1 MQYQTISFT
10 HKNSTLEV
18 RGALA
23 FANDDEKI
31 SFIKSIRLLEAIK
44 EIVLI
49 STCNRCEIFCV
60 SEDFAQSKNHI
71 LNLLSAKS
79 NIEKKELENIADVF
93 EKDDS
98 IYHLFNVASSL
109 DSLVVGETQIAGQIK
124 DAHKI
129 SIENGFSS
137 KQIAKALD
145 SAFRCAANVRNA
157 SNISSN
163 PVSIASV
170 AVNLAKKSVDNIEE
184 KSALIIGS
192 GEMSVLSIK
201 YLKKLGVD
209 ICIINR
215 TYEKAKDIADELEIS
230 CEPYEKLDRLINVS
244 DMIFTSTGSPVPI
257 ITDQN
262 VKHRPFHRYWFDMA
276 VPKDIEISNDEDISV
291 FYIDDLKDIVD
302 ENKILRDEE
311 AKIAYS
317 LVLKSSDE
325 FIENFS
331 KSNVEPLIKE
341 LYLRAQECAKD
352 ETNRVI
358 KAGYIPQKYEESIE
372 KMANQTLKRF
382 LYTITKNIR
391 KTKKSSS
398 LDTLIETL
406 EYIIKKD

>member
-23 FANDDEKI
+23 FANDEERI
-31 SFIKSIRLLEAIK
+31 AFIKSIKILEAVK
-44 EIVLI
+44 EIILI
-49 STCNRCEIFCV
+49 STCNRCEIFCI
-60 SEDFAQSKNHI
+60 SEDFAQSKNYI

-79 NIEKKELENIADVF
+79 KIEKKELENIADVF

-129 SIENGFSS
+129 SIENNFSS
-137 KQIAKALD
+137 KEIAKALEA
-145 SAFRCAANVRNA
+145 AFKCAANVRNA

-170 AVNLAKKSVDNIEE
+170 AVNLAKKKVDDISE

-201 YLKKLGVD
+201 YLKKLGVNL
-209 ICIINR
+209 CIINR
-215 TYEKAKDIADELEIS
+215 TYEKAKAIADELEIS

-244 DMIFTSTGSPVPI
+244 DMIFTSTGSPIPI
-257 ITDQN
+257 ITDKN
-262 VKHRPFHRYWFDMA
+262 VKQRPFHRYWFDMA
-276 VPKDIEISNDEDISV
+276 VPKDINISKDENISV

-317 LVLKSSDE
+317 LVLKGSDA
-325 FIENFS
+325 FIENFT
-331 KSNVEPLIKE
+331 KSHVEPLIKE
-341 LYLRAQECAKD
+341 FYLHAQKCAKE
-352 ETNRVI
+352 ETQRVI
-358 KAGYIPQKYEESIE
+358 EAGYIPFEYKDSIE
-372 KMANQTLKRF
+372 KMANQTLKRY
-382 LYTITKNIR
+382 LHTIATNIR

-398 LDTLIETL
+398 LDTVIETL
-406 EYIIKKD
+406 EHIIKKD